1 MQGIIC
7 KSCNYGN
14 MNVDITIMN
23 NDKVAVLSH
32 GSGID
37 SDYFLDENK
46 NQYLIYNS
54 YHVMD
59 EYGFYRISID
69 YKVVI
74 PKNNPKDFK
83 IKFPGCNSTGYYW
96 IERRQLRPYLE
107 ALYSM
112 VLDEVC

>member
-1 MQGIIC
+1 MQ
-7 KSCNYGN
+7 
-14 MNVDITIMN
+14 ITIEEEYMFTPEVTITHK
-23 NDKVAVLSH
+23 DKQTTLPH

-37 SDYFLDENK
+37 SNYFLEENK

-54 YHVMD
+54 YHIMD
-59 EYGFYRISID
+59 DVGFYRCWID
-69 YKVVI
+69 FKVVI
-74 PKNNPKDFK
+74 PKENPKDFK